1 MLYDLSLSD
10 FIAKTASSDPVP
22 GGGSVSAMCGSLS
35 AALAKMV
42 AGLTVGKKN
51 YLAVSDQMQKVVD
64 EMPAYIESLKEAIQE
79 DSNSFDGVMAAFKL
93 PKETEE
99 DKAKR
104 RKAIDDATVIAAKVP
119 LKTAETVAQLFP
131 TLEFVAANGNK
142 NAMSDIAV
150 ATMLART
157 AVFGALYNV
166 RINLAGLPDSDFKTE
181 THQKVNALHETA
193 ETKEKHIL
201 SLIVL

>member
-35 AALAKMV
+35 AALTKMV

-104 RKAIDDATVIAAKVP
+104 RKAIDDAMVIAAKVP

-181 THQKVNALHETA
+181 TYQKVTALHETA

>member
-181 THQKVNALHETA
+181 TYQKVTALHETA
-193 ETKEKHIL
+193 EIAETKIL
-201 SLIVL
+201 KSIIL

>member
-181 THQKVNALHETA
+181 TYQKVNALHETA